1 LTDASYAYFDT
12 STWLKLYIQEKGS
25 AEARGLARQYQGL
38 SSAVLLLECFSAL
51 SRKWISREIDG
62 RKLNRL
68 VKAIQTDVR
77 SLEMIQVNAPV
88 LDKAQEIVL
97 QTLARPLDAVH
108 IASALIFQEMAG
120 VKVLFIT
127 SDHRQSD
134 VAVHVGLSSKFVS

>member
-1 LTDASYAYFDT
+1 MTDASYAYFDT

-25 AEARGLARQYQGL
+25 EEARDLVRQYQGV
-38 SSAVLLLECFSAL
+38 SSALILIECCSAL
-51 SRKWISREIDG
+51 SRKWIRREIDG
-62 RKLNRL
+62 KKLNRL

-88 LDKAQEIVL
+88 LDKAQAIVL

-108 IASALIFQEMAG
+108 IASALIFQEMAR
-120 VKVLFIT
+120 VEVLFIT

-134 VAVHVGLSSKFVS
+134 VTVHLGLSSNFVS

>member
-25 AEARGLARQYQGL
+25 KEARDLARQYQGL

-68 VKAIQTDVR
+68 VKTIQTDVR
-77 SLEMIQVNAPV
+77 SLEMIQANAPV

-108 IASALIFQEMAG
+108 IASALIFQEMAR

-127 SDHRQSD
+127 SDHRQGD

>member
-1 LTDASYAYFDT
+1 LTDSSYAYFDT

-25 AEARGLARQYQGL
+25 EEARDLARQHQGV
-38 SSAVLLLECFSAL
+38 SSAVLLIECFSAL

-62 RKLNRL
+62 KKLNRL
-68 VKAIQTDVR
+68 VKAIETDVH
-77 SLEMIQVNAPV
+77 SLGMIQVNDSV

-97 QTLARPLDAVH
+97 QTLARPLDAIH

-127 SDHRQSD
+127 SDHQQND
-134 VAVHVGLSSKFVS
+134 VAIKMGLISAFVS